1 MSNVHTLPV
10 STKTY
15 DEASNWIAR
24 MDSGLS
30 SEEEEVLRR
39 WLAASRQNK
48 ELLLEMAALW
58 DKMSVLSRLS
68 EICPHP
74 VDRPAK
80 LPWIALA
87 ASLLIIVSVG
97 IWGGTYYFAHEPS
110 VDQQVGLAIDVDNV
124 AVYETAIGEQSKINL
139 PDGTE
144 LVLNTNTLVRASY
157 TDEFR
162 LLTLERGEIHV
173 LVAHDKER
181 PLSVIAGNKI
191 VQAVG
196 TAFNI
201 EINSNYEIELL
212 VTAGRV
218 RVGVYEPILEEAD
231 QIIPPVLPESSTL
244 VSAGE
249 ETILESPEDQLE
261 TVDTEEIAVK
271 LSWREGNLV
280 FRGESLEE
288 AVTEIG
294 RYTAVEFIILDE
306 KSRNVRVA
314 GLFKAGDVNGLLAA
328 LEENFNVTYQH
339 VGDNRI
345 ELRGR

>member
-1 MSNVHTLPV
+1 MSNIHRLSL
-10 STKTY
+10 STQVY
-15 DEASNWIAR
+15 DEASAWIAKL
-24 MDSGLS
+24 DSGLS
-30 SEEEEVLRR
+30 AEEEGELQQ
-39 WLAASRQNK
+39 WLAVSRQNQ
-48 ELLLEMAALW
+48 ELLFEMAALW
-58 DKMSVLSRLS
+58 DRMSVLSRLS

-74 VDRPAK
+74 VDRSTRF
-80 LPWIALA
+80 PWIALA
-87 ASLLIIVSVG
+87 ASLLIVVSVG
-97 IWGGTYYFAHEPS
+97 IWAGMKHFTRESP
-110 VDQQVGLAIDVDNV
+110 VDQQIVVTTNPENI
-124 AVYETAIGEQSKINL
+124 YETAIGEQSKINL

-144 LVLNTNTLVRASY
+144 LVLNTNTLVRARY
-157 TDEFR
+157 TDEHR

-173 LVAHDKER
+173 LVAHENSR
-181 PLSVIAGNKI
+181 PLSVIAGDKI

-201 EINSNYEIELL
+201 EINSNHEIELL
-212 VTAGRV
+212 VTAGKV
-218 RVGVYEPILEEAD
+218 RVGVYQPTPAGTA
-231 QIIPPVLPESSTL
+231 QSIPPVLPQSSIL

-249 ETILESPEDQLE
+249 ETILESPEAELE
-261 TVDTEEIAVK
+261 TIDIEEIAVK

-294 RYTAVEFIILDE
+294 RYTAVEFVILDE

-328 LEENFNVTYQH
+328 LEENFNVTYRR